1 MVGHDHISMKML
13 KKTVDTMAPLI
24 THLTTQVILNKKF
37 PQILKIDRITP
48 KHKQGKPIYKIGSF
62 RPLNN
67 LCTIEKIIEEY
78 IIGHLE
84 LFLSSNKIINKNHLG
99 GREGHSTITALNQ
112 IIDKIAIQYKN

>member
-1 MVGHDHISMKML
+1 MGISMKML

-24 THLTTQVILNKKF
+24 THLTTQIIIKQKF
-37 PQILKIDRITP
+37 PQIFKIDRVTP
-48 KHKQGKPIYKIGSF
+48 KHKKGKPIYSIGSF

-84 LFLSSNKIINKNHLG
+84 LFLSSNNTINKSHHG
-99 GREGHSTITALNQ
+99 GRKGHSTIKALNQ
-112 IIDKIAIQYKN
+112 IIH